1 MLPELPLPRKPPALN
16 KGGRFSRMGS
26 VFDEEAPGEAAQ
38 PQQVTRV
45 IVEKILGASAVGL
58 IFFFAVERT
67 GTAERKDHAD
77 AGETIAFAK
86 GLSRSSINTTLM
98 HNVKHT
104 ISDL

>member
-58 IFFFAVERT
+58 IFFLRWRGLEQQSERIMQMQ
-67 GTAERKDHAD
+67 ER
-77 AGETIAFAK
+77 
-86 GLSRSSINTTLM
+86 L
-98 HNVKHT
+98 
-104 ISDL
+104 